1 MTTVVDTSI
10 LIDLLRGRKDAA
22 ALLRTTGITNLH
34 ASEVTR
40 LEVLAGMRP
49 AEEPATRGL
58 LGLLEWHALD
68 FEIAEVAGQLGRQ
81 WLPSHRGIDSAD
93 LAIAATAITLN
104 APLLTRNVKRFPMFR
119 GLRAPY

>member
-81 WLPSHRGIDSAD
+81 WLPRHRGIDSAD